1 MIKRFLNKNKHLVKC
16 SREVLKAIDRK
27 IPLVALESSI
37 ISHGMP
43 YPQSL
48 EMAKEIEEI
57 IRNGGAQPATL
68 ALLDG
73 KIQIGLDPEVLDAF
87 AKTKSVEKVSS
98 SNLDSTIFSKK
109 AGGTTVSG
117 SLRICSLASISVFV
131 TGGIGGVHRD
141 ASESMD
147 VSADLQAIKES
158 KVITVCAG
166 PKTILDISKTYEV
179 LETLSIPVF
188 SYRQKNL
195 PAFWYRDS
203 GLRSS
208 CRIESPEAIA
218 KIYTIA
224 RETNFT
230 NGLLLCNPI
239 PKKHSMEQAHLEPL
253 ISSGVI
259 ELKRANITGKK
270 LTPSL
275 LSYLVKKTNGQT
287 LLSNIELVKNNAV
300 LGAKVAKALNVS

>member
-1 MIKRFLNKNKHLVKC
+1 MIKKFLNKNKHFVKC
-16 SREVLKAIDRK
+16 SREVLKAIDRE

-48 EMAKEIEEI
+48 EMAKELEEI
-57 IRNGGAQPATL
+57 IRDEGAQPATL
-68 ALLDG
+68 ALIDG

-87 AKTKSVEKVSS
+87 AKIQSVEKVSS

-109 AGGTTVSG
+109 AGGTTVAG
-117 SLRICSLASISVFV
+117 SLRICNLVAISVFV

-158 KVITVCAG
+158 KIITICAG

-203 GLRSS
+203 GLSS
-208 CRIESPEAIA
+208 ACQIESPEEIVE
-218 KIYTIA
+218 IFSIA
-224 RETNFT
+224 RETNSSK
-230 NGLLLCNPI
+230 GILVCNPI
-239 PKKHSMEQAHLEPL
+239 PKKYSLERVHLEPL

-259 ELKRANITGKK
+259 ELKKANITGKK

-275 LSYLVKKTNGQT
+275 LSYLVEKTNGKT
-287 LLSNIELVKNNAV
+287 LLSNIELVKSNAM
-300 LGAKVAKALNVS
+300 LGAKIAKALKFA